1 MLHFF
6 IIMDINEIRKRKLED
21 LQRSQ
26 QNAVNED
33 FIKQQLEG
41 VRKTI
46 LQRCLT
52 KEARERLGNVRVAN
66 PQLAEQVELALM
78 EAAQTGQI
86 TEPIDDNRLKEILSR
101 STAKQGFKII
111 K

>member
-1 MLHFF
+1 
-6 IIMDINEIRKRKLED
+6 MDINEIRKRKLED

-33 FIKQQLEG
+33 FVRQQLEG

-78 EAAQTGQI
+78 EAAQAGQI
-86 TEPIDDNRLKEILSR
+86 TEPIDDTRLKEILSR
-101 STAKQGFKII
+101 STAKHGFKII